1 MHFFPKF
8 YQMLAEKSTTHAAI
22 CLTISE
28 NTREIAVM
36 VLNVSLITTQSI
48 ILASQKD
55 VKKVKMKF

>member
-1 MHFFPKF
+1 
-8 YQMLAEKSTTHAAI
+8 MLAEKSTTHAAI
-22 CLTISE
+22 CLEISI

-36 VLNVSLITTQSI
+36 VSNVSLITTHSI